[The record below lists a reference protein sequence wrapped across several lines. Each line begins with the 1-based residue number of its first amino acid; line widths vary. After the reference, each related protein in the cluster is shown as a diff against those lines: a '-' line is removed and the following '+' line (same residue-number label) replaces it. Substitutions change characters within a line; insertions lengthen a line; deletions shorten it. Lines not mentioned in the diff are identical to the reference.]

1 MIVPWI
7 IAGAA
12 VGLLAG
18 PPIRAAVFARSTEAG
33 QPARSTCPAC
43 SAQLFRGRWRW
54 LAVLP
59 VTGGCPAC
67 RTRIGPHPLAAEAA
81 AGLALAVAAARATSV
96 WELAALAWLILIAVP
111 LAFTDL
117 AVHRLPDPLTA
128 TAFTGTLALLTA
140 AALTAHQPG
149 HLARAAIGAAA
160 LACFYLALYL
170 IRPGEMGLGDAKLA
184 ASLGLVLGWTSWQAL
199 LTGTFLGLALAAV
212 CGGALIAAHRASRT
226 SQLPL
231 GPFMLAGA
239 LAAIVLLRG
248 VHVMQ
253 PGFAP
258 SCPAYPTGALPLDGC
273 RFPFPMSLSR
283 P

>member
-1 MIVPWI
+1 VTLPWI

-33 QPARSTCPAC
+33 QPPRSACPAC
-43 SAQLFRGRWRW
+43 SAQILHGRWRW

-59 VTGGCPAC
+59 VTGRCPAS
-67 RTRIGPHPLAAEAA
+67 RTRIGPYQLAAEAV

-128 TAFTGTLALLTA
+128 AAFIGTFAFLAA
-140 AALTAHQPG
+140 AALTGHQPG

-160 LACFYLALYL
+160 LTSFYLVLFL
-170 IRPGEMGLGDAKLA
+170 IRPGEMGPGDVKLA
-184 ASLGLVLGWTSWQAL
+184 ASIGLVLGWAGWRVL
-199 LTGTFLGLALAAV
+199 LAGTLAGFTLAAIY
-212 CGGALIAAHRASRT
+212 GGVLLATHRASRT

-231 GPFMLAGA
+231 GPFILLGA
-239 LAAIVLLRG
+239 LAGIAFL
-248 VHVMQ
+248 
-253 PGFAP
+253 
-258 SCPAYPTGALPLDGC
+258 
-273 RFPFPMSLSR
+273 
-283 P
+283 